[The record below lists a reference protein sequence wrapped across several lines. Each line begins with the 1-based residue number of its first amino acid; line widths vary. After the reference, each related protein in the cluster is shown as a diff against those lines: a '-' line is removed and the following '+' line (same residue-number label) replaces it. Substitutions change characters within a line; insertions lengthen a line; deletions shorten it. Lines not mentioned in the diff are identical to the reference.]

1 MDLTGRTVLVTGATR
16 GIGLELTAQLVDL
29 GASVVA
35 TGRDPGQ
42 LQSLTDRY
50 GDRVSPYAAD
60 LADPD
65 AVDALVQHVS
75 ERHPDLSV
83 LVNNAGVQTTTDL
96 FADDPATLRPV
107 LRREVAV
114 NLDAVV
120 VLCTGLLLPLSR
132 QPSAAIVNV
141 TSGLAL
147 APKASAPAYCATKS
161 AVRTFTRALRYQCE
175 DRAPHVRVTEVVLP
189 LVDTDMTRGRGQ
201 GKITAAAA
209 ARAVVAG
216 IRRGSPEI
224 LVGRAKL
231 LPTLLRLSPSLAHRA
246 LRRG

>member
-1 MDLTGRTVLVTGATR
+1 MNLTDRTALVTGATR

-29 GASVVA
+29 GAHVVA

-50 GDRVSPYAAD
+50 GDRVSPYPAD
-60 LADPD
+60 LADPA
-65 AVDALVQHVS
+65 AVDALAQHVS
-75 ERHPDLSV
+75 ERHPGLSV
-83 LVNNAGVQTTTDL
+83 VVNNAGVQTTTDL
-96 FADDPATLRPV
+96 FIDDPVALRPL
-107 LRREVAV
+107 LRQEVAV

-120 VLCTGLLLPLSR
+120 VLCTGLLASLSR
-132 QPSAAIVNV
+132 QPSAAIVTV

-147 APKASAPAYCATKS
+147 APQASAPVYCATKS

-175 DRAPHVRVTEVVLP
+175 EHAPHVRVTEVVLP
-189 LVDTDMTRGRGQ
+189 LVDTDMTKGRGR

-209 ARAVVAG
+209 AQAVVAG
-216 IRRGSPEI
+216 IRRGSPEV
-224 LVGRAKL
+224 LVGKAKM
-231 LPTLLRLSPSLAHRA
+231 LPALMRLSPSLGYRA